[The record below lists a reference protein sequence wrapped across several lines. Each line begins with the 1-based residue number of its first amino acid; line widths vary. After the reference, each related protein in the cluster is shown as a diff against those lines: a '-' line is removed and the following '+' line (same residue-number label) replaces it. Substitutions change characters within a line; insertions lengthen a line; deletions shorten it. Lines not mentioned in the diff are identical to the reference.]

1 MGDPYE
7 AIKQKWE
14 IGLITTGV
22 GSSWIMVSYKLKALH
37 QKRSLY
43 EQQCCSQETK

>member
-1 MGDPYE
+1 
-7 AIKQKWE
+7 
-14 IGLITTGV
+14 
-22 GSSWIMVSYKLKALH
+22 MVSYKLKALH